1 MKKPK
6 LNLDSAKIKAFFA
19 EHGEKFLVA
28 IAVAILVSFGIS
40 AINRETLPENLRAPS
55 IKTRAGNA
63 QVAVNSSKPPVKIVP
78 NLDYVGSVAS
88 WSAGIQ
94 PSAYKLSN
102 PLSTPAFP
110 DPVKRTD
117 PALLAVTEVQAVTF
131 VGAVPM
137 NAALAPPIVAPTP
150 VSPAPAAR
158 SQPHRPPRQNSRPRN
173 PPKGRPARRAAGG
186 TARRSAGNRKCP
198 SRATADPARNAIA
211 WATIDGLCRVSRGGD
226 RHRPDSRGSAAR
238 RI

>member
-150 VSPAPAAR
+150 VSPAPAGAKPATPAPAPEFPPEKSAQR
-158 SQPHRPPRQNSRPRN
+158 SASQEGCRGDCPAVCRESEMSKPGHSRSRPKCDCLGHN
-173 PPKGRPARRAAGG
+173 RRAM
-186 TARRSAGNRKCP
+186 P
-198 SRATADPARNAIA
+198 SFT
-211 WATIDGLCRVSRGGD
+211 RG
-226 RHRPDSRGSAAR
+226 
-238 RI
+238 